1 MLWEGV
7 YMWVNVDIESSP
19 MFQGGLLWDGVY
31 EFVSPTIVII
41 SSLEIEV
48 CPPILIF

>member
-1 MLWEGV
+1 
-7 YMWVNVDIESSP
+7 MWVNVDIESSP